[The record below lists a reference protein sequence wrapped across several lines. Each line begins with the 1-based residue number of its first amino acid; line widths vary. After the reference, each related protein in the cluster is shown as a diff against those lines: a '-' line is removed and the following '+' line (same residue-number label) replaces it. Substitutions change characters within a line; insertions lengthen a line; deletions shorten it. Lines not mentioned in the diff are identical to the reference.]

1 MKWGKDCKGSVDDKT
16 VIPPLL
22 SVMPG
27 QKLRKIDLFNKTNL
41 PSLLKSAHGE
51 KLETKVR
58 EEASGDLIPQD
69 QTIQKLRLQMSQRDA
84 AIKQLEELITYQQ
97 KILEENLR
105 STEQD
110 SKDSQEEVS
119 GMNHQ
124 LVEEDNSVTVQKG
137 KECRMHLESFRREAL
152 NLRKEEDQD
161 RTINELKQI
170 IQQLQDSIEEK
181 RITNVALNRSIKLQ
195 KKTISELRSRNMM
208 LRLRSIQGQIT

>member
-1 MKWGKDCKGSVDDKT
+1 
-16 VIPPLL
+16 
-22 SVMPG
+22 
-27 QKLRKIDLFNKTNL
+27 
-41 PSLLKSAHGE
+41 
-51 KLETKVR
+51 
-58 EEASGDLIPQD
+58 
-69 QTIQKLRLQMSQRDA
+69 MSQRDA

>member
-1 MKWGKDCKGSVDDKT
+1 MKWGKDCKGSVDDKC